1 MGVTQ
6 FVDAQQ
12 TQFTQFVDAQQPR
25 FVDAQQPRFV
35 DAQQTQFTQFVEA
48 QQPRFVDAQQSQAE
62 VSLFYLIF
70 WIRNHCTVC
79 LRFSYQFYIVS
90 VLLPTKR
97 NKRPT
102 RLFSFIGKS
111 KR

>member
-1 MGVTQ
+1 MCPKSVVHFQIVYIKTIIIQAQSMGVTQ
-6 FVDAQQ
+6 
-12 TQFTQFVDAQQPR
+12 
-25 FVDAQQPRFV
+25 FV

-79 LRFSYQFYIVS
+79 LRFSYQFYIV
-90 VLLPTKR
+90 
-97 NKRPT
+97 
-102 RLFSFIGKS
+102 II
-111 KR
+111 